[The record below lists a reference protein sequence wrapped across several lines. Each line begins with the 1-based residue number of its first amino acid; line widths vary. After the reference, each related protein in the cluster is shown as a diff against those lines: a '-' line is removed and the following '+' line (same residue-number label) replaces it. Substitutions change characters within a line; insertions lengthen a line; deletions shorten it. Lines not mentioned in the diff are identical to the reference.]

1 MTEEDPLLPTPTT
14 GDAAGTG
21 YATSWEE
28 LTQANGR
35 HRLRDAVAMI
45 HKHNQ
50 DMGLDEK
57 LPLLPT
63 PKAHDGVFGTP
74 RTSGRPIEKST
85 HLGTIVSLM
94 GIPDDPPVKLLPTP
108 TTSDSRGASS
118 GGAHDENVRVPRLAA
133 AMEVDLPRELAEE
146 DALLPTP
153 LAADGGGSH
162 GYGMRNWAQ
171 EYASGDAPLLPTP
184 VAGDSLGNRN
194 TTANRKSEPPS
205 GVRRWDTLTDA
216 VTKIEHGLDPHVV
229 APMASDGAGGAVP
242 LLPTPTQSDGSGGGI
257 RTGLSWE
264 GTTKP
269 TGQGGNSRLRDVVG
283 LFADDNKEVPMTET
297 PNTRRK
303 TDSGPTVRQAV
314 DLTQGTLPLEFDSWD
329 EVPDEWRPLVKDGGG
344 KPETVDSN
352 ADWVVTDRGDQ
363 MFPTPSAAD
372 GHRGGTDPDR
382 TKAAGHRVKLID
394 AVLGDD
400 LREPA
405 GDSPLLPT
413 PRAGAS
419 DGTASTPDQRRAKG
433 QSVSLS
439 EAVGAEM
446 APLLP
451 TPVAQDGN
459 GHMQDPAADVGN
471 NGRSVSLG
479 DVVSRLPEGKGS
491 LLPTPTVGASLVR
504 NSPGEMARTNPA
516 LGAVIADLAE
526 AEVAGE
532 AGVLLPTPKTHQRG
546 DCPSERERNS
556 PDLAA
561 VTGHFPAGRWGK
573 YGPAVARWESLTRPA
588 PAPTEPNKNGNPR
601 LTARFSEWL
610 IGWPE
615 GWVSDPEIG
624 VSRTGQLRI
633 VGNGVVPQQAY
644 AAISMLLKN
653 LDVPAPDD
661 ED

>member
-1 MTEEDPLLPTPTT
+1 MTEENPPPI
-14 GDAAGTG
+14 
-21 YATSWEE
+21 S
-28 LTQANGR
+28 
-35 HRLRDAVAMI
+35 
-45 HKHNQ
+45 
-50 DMGLDEK
+50 LDEK

-184 VAGDSLGNRN
+184 
-194 TTANRKSEPPS
+194 
-205 GVRRWDTLTDA
+205 
-216 VTKIEHGLDPHVV
+216 
-229 APMASDGAGGAVP
+229 
-242 LLPTPTQSDGSGGGI
+242 TQSDGSGGGI

-283 LFADDNKEVPMTET
+283 LFAHDNKEVPMTEA

-532 AGVLLPTPKTHQRG
+532 AGLLLPTPKTHQRG

>member
-171 EYASGDAPLLPTP
+171 EYA
-184 VAGDSLGNRN
+184 
-194 TTANRKSEPPS
+194 
-205 GVRRWDTLTDA
+205 
-216 VTKIEHGLDPHVV
+216 
-229 APMASDGAGGAVP
+229 
-242 LLPTPTQSDGSGGGI
+242 
-257 RTGLSWE
+257 
-264 GTTKP
+264 
-269 TGQGGNSRLRDVVG
+269 
-283 LFADDNKEVPMTET
+283 DDNKEVPMTEV

-573 YGPAVARWESLTRPA
+573 YGPAVARWESLTREA